1 MRLSLWLLALT
12 ALSTGGCVFPCS
24 NGACSSTGEPR
35 FVTPAAR
42 FFGTE
47 KLLPQTVL
55 SSQCDL
61 GQCQPSPY
69 LTCSKYLPFM
79 DKWTSSAMAK
89 RCADRYLL
97 RQQIRCRRWISKH
110 YKAGFR
116 DAFQDVANGES
127 GEVPAVP
134 PPKYWNTHY
143 RTEKGKQCVELY
155 FDGYRSG
162 SALAAAEM
170 TTMKTIGASY
180 DWSIEKPKTPC
191 CPSPNCNTGN
201 GARCSTGPQ
210 CSPGGGCS
218 PGGMGQSLPTFPQAM
233 PSQFG
238 APAFGQPTAGYQS
251 GGLPPE
257 PPTVFSVSPQA
268 TPPASGIGPANSYPP
283 PNQLGPAPT
292 PNPGFGQ
299 QPNQY
304 QGPPNQYGAAPGP
317 IPQQSQ
323 DYANPVPNLP
333 SPTANGFDSGRSLNL
348 PAPALPTPGYSSPGG
363 NTGVQ
368 TAPQNQLS
376 QPFNNQSNAGSPQ
389 NDPLTPGY
397 SGSPQ
402 RQIRPGKLGPP
413 DQFKSDPPAWQ
424 YRAPQR

>member
-1 MRLSLWLLALT
+1 M
-12 ALSTGGCVFPCS
+12 FPCS

-35 FVTPAAR
+35 YVTPAAR

-47 KLLPQTVL
+47 KLLPQKLL

-97 RQQIRCRRWISKH
+97 RQQIQTRTWISKH

-143 RTEKGKQCVELY
+143 RTEKGKQCVERY

-180 DWSIEKPKTPC
+180 DWSIEKPKSPC
-191 CPSPNCNTGN
+191 GPSPNCNTRN
-201 GARCSTGPQ
+201 
-210 CSPGGGCS
+210 GGGNS
-218 PGGMGQSLPTFPQAM
+218 AVGLGQSAMGQPAPTFPQPM
-233 PSQFG
+233 QSQFG
-238 APAFGQPTAGYQS
+238 AATFGPPPAGCQPGRMS
-251 GGLPPE
+251 PE
-257 PPTVFSVSPQA
+257 PPSVFSVGPQPNP
-268 TPPASGIGPANSYPP
+268 TASGIGPANSYPP
-283 PNQLGPAPT
+283 PNQFGPAPT
-292 PNPGFGQ
+292 PAPGFGQ

-304 QGPPNQYGAAPGP
+304 PGPPSQYGATPGP
-317 IPQQSQ
+317 VPQQSHG
-323 DYANPVPNLP
+323 YANPVPNLP

-348 PAPALPTPGYSSPGG
+348 PSPALPTPGYANPGG
-363 NTGVQ
+363 NAGGQ
-368 TAPQNQLS
+368 TTPQNQQSL
-376 QPFNNQSNAGSPQ
+376 PFNNQPAAGSPQ
-389 NDPLTPGY
+389 HGPQTPGY
-397 SGSPQ
+397 SGSTQ
-402 RQIRPGKLGPP
+402 RQIKPGKLGPP

-424 YRAPQR
+424 YRAPER